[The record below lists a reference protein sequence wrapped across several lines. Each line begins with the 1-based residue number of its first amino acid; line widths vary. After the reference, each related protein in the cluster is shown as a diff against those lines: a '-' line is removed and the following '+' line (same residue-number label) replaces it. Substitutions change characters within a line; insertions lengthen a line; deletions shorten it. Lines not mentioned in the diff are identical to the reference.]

1 MGHRHQGVRK
11 IAVIRWLYLFTL
23 LIAAVGCSSR
33 TVETKVAPTPH
44 RDAGPYRIAKDDLLD
59 VIVWKE
65 PQLSG
70 KIRVVGDGTIT
81 IPLVG
86 PVQAQGLTCEQLQT
100 DLTKR
105 LAQYTRDPNVT
116 VRVVSSAKEFYV
128 LGEVRKPG
136 AYRLRSDEVLSQA
149 IAEAGGFSDFA
160 DTTAIRI
167 VRRTEEQS
175 STITVNYKKIA
186 RGEDLSADIP
196 LEAGDTITVP

>member
-1 MGHRHQGVRK
+1 MGGKAEK
-11 IAVIRWLYLFTL
+11 IGTQILRLLCTAVL
-23 LIAAVGCSSR
+23 LAGMAGCSSR
-33 TVETKVAPTPH
+33 AVETKVATSPH
-44 RDAGPYRIAKDDLLD
+44 REAAPYRIAKDDQLD

-86 PVQAQGLTCEQLQT
+86 AVQAEGLTCDQLQA

-105 LAQYTRDPNVT
+105 LSQYTHDPNVT
-116 VRVVSSAKEFYV
+116 VRVVSSAKQFYV

-136 AYRLRSDEVLSQA
+136 AYHLRSDEVLSQA

-160 DTTAIRI
+160 DTSAIRI
-167 VRRTEEQS
+167 VRRTSDQS
-175 STITVNYKKIA
+175 STITVNYKQIA

>member
-1 MGHRHQGVRK
+1 MLLTHRNIVK
-11 IAVIRWLYLFTL
+11 DIAWHLFFLWCLT
-23 LIAAVGCSSR
+23 AVGGCS
-33 TVETKVAPTPH
+33 TQATETKTLTVSHHQPTPYKI
-44 RDAGPYRIAKDDLLD
+44 GKDDLLE
-59 VIVWKE
+59 VIVWRE

-86 PVQAQGLTCEQLQT
+86 SVQVEGLTCEQLQA
-100 DLTKR
+100 DLTKQ
-105 LAQYTRDPNVT
+105 LAQYTRNPSVT

-160 DTTAIRI
+160 DISAIRI
-167 VRRTEEQS
+167 VRRTHDQS
-175 STITVNYKKIA
+175 STITLNYKKVA
-186 RGEDLSADIP
+186 QGEDLSADIA